1 MRKSEFQRIIDKV
14 FLGFG
19 AKYGFKNA
27 ETVFS
32 PEGCTVSLINATTEV
47 VLNYQVG
54 EEPWMSITDASDP
67 ENSSTLEWLLVER
80 GLEKAP
86 TPEQAF
92 HPVRFDDAAMESTLV
107 KKRNQL
113 LEYASDFLQGDFSLM
128 PALRKRASRY
138 EQECRRYIALHTQK

>member
-1 MRKSEFQRIIDKV
+1 MGI
-14 FLGFG
+14 
-19 AKYGFKNA
+19 A
-27 ETVFS
+27 
-32 PEGCTVSLINATTEV
+32 
-47 VLNYQVG
+47 
-54 EEPWMSITDASDP
+54 DASDP

-80 GLEKAP
+80 GVEKAP

-92 HPVRFDDAAMESTLV
+92 HPAGFNDATMESTLL

-128 PALRKRASRY
+128 PALKKRASRY